1 MKLFDQKAE
10 KKIWISLIA
19 SIPVILFMLWKQ
31 NGKLGKT
38 EIVITLITLLIG
50 IGILYF
56 LKWYSNKK

>member
-10 KKIWISLIA
+10 KKVWIAIIA
-19 SIPVILFMLWKQ
+19 SIPFVLFVQWKQ

-38 EIVITLITLLIG
+38 EIIITSITILIA

-56 LKWYSNKK
+56 VKWYSNKK